1 MSEPSAP
8 KLETAIRTHLAPILR
23 SDGFAGAGRTFR
35 RVLWDW
41 VQVINVQSS
50 RSVGSFAVNLA
61 VHPLALPDLRGNQPD
76 PKKINEE
83 LCEFRRRLSDKNT
96 DQWWKYE
103 NTEASMIKAVSEA
116 GEVYINFGR
125 PLLARVSGPDAAMN
139 IVVAADFAEGRFD
152 FGGFG
157 STRARMALALSRLRR
172 TQGRVS
178 EAVSFA
184 TLGLAN
190 VGSAVA
196 LRRELEQLAGR
207 S

>member
-1 MSEPSAP
+1 MREPSAP
-8 KLETAIRTHLAPILR
+8 RLETAIRTHLAPVLR
-23 SDGFAGAGRTFR
+23 SDGFAGSGRTFR
-35 RVLWDW
+35 RILLDW
-41 VQVINVQSS
+41 VQVIHVQASKWG
-50 RSVGSFAVNLA
+50 GSFAVNLA

-83 LCEFRRRLSDKNT
+83 LCEFRRRLSSTNT
-96 DQWWKYE
+96 DQWWKHE
-103 NTEASMIKAVSEA
+103 NTEASMIRAVSEA
-116 GEVYINFGR
+116 AEVYVNFGR

-139 IVVAADFAEGRFD
+139 TVLAADFAEGTFD

-157 STRARMALALSRLRR
+157 STRVRMALALSRLRK

-190 VGSAVA
+190 VGGAVA
-196 LRRELEQLAGR
+196 LRRELEQLVGQ